1 MRGISFF
8 VAPIRDHAYFEQPVL
23 ERKVR
28 NAFLQRARLAAQ
40 ILHLV
45 GGGGTGGV
53 TSQPALAGLHKLLR
67 PGIVQALGDAFLA
80 AKLGKAVLAAQTV
93 QHDPD
98 LVFRREMSPRR
109 TTDVFHHLLGRLL
122 GAWGSG
128 SHLRSFVMTTRP
140 KPSLNHNLKSGP

>member
-8 VAPIRDHAYFEQPVL
+8 VAPIRDHAFFEQPVL

-80 AKLGKAVLAAQTV
+80 AMLSSPRRPSSTILI
-93 QHDPD
+93 
-98 LVFRREMSPRR
+98 LLFRREMSPRR

-122 GAWGSG
+122 GA
-128 SHLRSFVMTTRP
+128 
-140 KPSLNHNLKSGP
+140 